1 MEPKTFFISH
11 INSYMGKVLLEELST
26 TNDPM
31 IDISAYKF
39 HGTLEKGDNDI
50 YMASGDCPP
59 NVSKVVQMTRTRE
72 FRDSILESDVII
84 YDLITNDFSEV
95 DYVIKT
101 LKTSKLEKEK
111 TLIILSSVMTW
122 VNTLPKFET
131 EDEDAGGEDGEAAV
145 ESDEDADEAEEGA
158 EEEEEEEKE
167 EEPEEDEDG
176 EPKAKPPKIK
186 FLKERDF
193 NLRVPHERFIGHKNL
208 ETLALSA
215 PKTQPKL
222 KVHIMCT
229 GVRYGNGEGVFYNH
243 FKHAWVQ
250 APRQL

>member
-11 INSYMGKVLLEELST
+11 INSYLGKVLLEELST
-26 TNDPM
+26 SNDPM

-39 HGTLEKGDNDI
+39 HGTLEHGNNQI
-50 YMASGDCPP
+50 YMAAGECPP
-59 NVSKVVQMTRTRE
+59 NVSKVVKMTRTRE
-72 FRDSILESDVII
+72 FRDCILESDVII
-84 YDLITNDFSEV
+84 YDLMTNDFTEV

-111 TLIILSSVMTW
+111 TLIIISSVMTW

-131 EDEDAGGEDGEAAV
+131 EDEEPAGEDGEPEV
-145 ESDEDADEAEEGA
+145 ESDEDPDDAEDGA

-167 EEPEEDEDG
+167 EEEPEDEDG
-176 EPKAKPPKIK
+176 EPKAKPPKVK
-186 FLKERDF
+186 FLKEKDY
-193 NLRVPHERFIGHKNL
+193 NLRVPHERYISHKNL

-222 KVHIMCT
+222 KVHIMCA
-229 GVRYGNGEGVFYNH
+229 GVRYGHGEGVFYNH
-243 FKHAWVQ
+243 FKNAWV
-250 APRQL
+250 